1 MRITTFAATLYL
13 LCSTT
18 QANEHTTQD
27 LILLTRYANLTAN
40 AESFVCKGGCRGSEA
55 DGCAATRDFIVGGQC
70 LAEDDGVW
78 VRYLFSADFGL
89 CVTRY
94 NDPTCTGIISED
106 CGLSER
112 CVDGWLQYELF
123 RDYCVESSLPTREF
137 VYPFVYST
145 THRSATNCTRKDP
158 PTVEDL
164 RLGSDQICVATNI
177 PMSDG
182 SYGPGSIVSACQ
194 SDNSHVVTFYSDT
207 SCSTQDGV
215 LAPTYRRPLDQCTP
229 GVTEETRHR
238 MYTVECGSPIVHCK
252 MPRGNSFIING
263 HASEAEAMPHYASGV
278 DGETSALRGS
288 ARRELRPQHP
298 CTIIRV
304 ETKYDENSP
313 EFLSASEPEVEFKC
327 ALHPAD
333 REAAGRHFVDI
344 HGVDTVE
351 LINVTSGETTLEVE
365 GAIIADGA
373 YTAPAGAK
381 VYFGTIETRR
391 RLSNSK
397 GTKKVLVVRATT
409 SGGDT
414 FSERDDIV
422 DAIFGTFGN
431 PISLRSQYL
440 GCSHNKIDFTPFE
453 GTTHKGNQVTDGII
467 TVDINRDFRG
477 LNRFVAEEGLTSA
490 AENMVGDLE
499 QQFDHV
505 ILCLPPG
512 TSGGWVAYAYVNGL
526 ISVFNDRW
534 CEKLST
540 LVHEVGHNLNLAHS
554 GSGEGSYHDKHCIMG
569 FSYNEF
575 FGPRMCFNPAKNWQ
589 LGWYDDQAIE
599 WNPNDGT
606 FIGTLV
612 GVEDYGKNY
621 EDFVVVKIKHT
632 RRESIHIGYN
642 RAKGYNQETRIA
654 QNMITVVSAGEGY
667 SESTLLETLSVGG
680 STTFST
686 FGTEAKDLT
695 IQFLLTDSTTDQA
708 LIAISYGDC
717 VFPTCCRGAM
727 CLSST
732 TLRTPTNPTLSPVRV
747 LTPEPTPVPTP
758 EPSPVPTPTPVSFQ
772 GTGTPE
778 LLLSEDFSM
787 DMGSFTALGE
797 RISREYEDDMNVATF
812 ELDDTSK
819 PPRLETDI
827 NLNGNTILSVFFWF
841 KASELRSDQSIIVRY
856 SLDGKETWSQA
867 RELLFG
873 YDQEFQLNQWYR
885 VTDAFFIVPEG
896 TRSITLQIF
905 GRTGQNAELEG
916 ESLPDENSSESGQN
930 GGLEEELLLDDAST
944 NSRFSF
950 GRFVFMGDRNP

>member
-1 MRITTFAATLYL
+1 MRSLSISLAL
-13 LCSTT
+13 L
-18 QANEHTTQD
+18 A
-27 LILLTRYANLTAN
+27 
-40 AESFVCKGGCRGSEA
+40 
-55 DGCAATRDFIVGGQC
+55 
-70 LAEDDGVW
+70 
-78 VRYLFSADFGL
+78 
-89 CVTRY
+89 
-94 NDPTCTGIISED
+94 
-106 CGLSER
+106 
-112 CVDGWLQYELF
+112 
-123 RDYCVESSLPTREF
+123 
-137 VYPFVYST
+137 
-145 THRSATNCTRKDP
+145 
-158 PTVEDL
+158 
-164 RLGSDQICVATNI
+164 VAI
-177 PMSDG
+177 
-182 SYGPGSIVSACQ
+182 
-194 SDNSHVVTFYSDT
+194 
-207 SCSTQDGV
+207 
-215 LAPTYRRPLDQCTP
+215 
-229 GVTEETRHR
+229 
-238 MYTVECGSPIVHCK
+238 
-252 MPRGNSFIING
+252 
-263 HASEAEAMPHYASGV
+263 PHYASGV
-278 DGETSALRGS
+278 DSETSALRGS
-288 ARRELRPQHP
+288 ARRELRPQYP

-304 ETKYDENSP
+304 ETQYDENST

-333 REAAGRHFVDI
+333 RDAAGRHFVDI
-344 HGVDTVE
+344 YGVDTVE

-373 YTAPAGAK
+373 YNAPAGAK

-391 RLSNSK
+391 RLSNSR

-414 FSERDDIV
+414 VSERDDIV

-453 GTTHKGNQVTDGII
+453 GTTQTGYQVTDGII
-467 TVDINRDFRG
+467 TVDINSDFRG
-477 LNRFVAEEGLTSA
+477 RNRNVAEEGLISA
-490 AENMVGDLE
+490 AENIVGDLE

-512 TSGGWVAYAYVNGL
+512 TSGGWVAYAYVNGP

-554 GSGEGSYHDKHCIMG
+554 GSAEGPYHDKHGVMG

-612 GVEDYGKNY
+612 GVVDYGKNY
-621 EDFVVVKIKHT
+621 EDFVVVKIKQT
-632 RRESIHIGYN
+632 WRESIHIGYN
-642 RAKGYNQETRIA
+642 RAKGYNEETRMA
-654 QNMITVVSAGEGY
+654 RNMVTIVSAGKGY
-667 SESTLLETLSVGG
+667 SQSMLLETLSIGD
-680 STTFST
+680 SMTISS
-686 FGTEAKDLT
+686 FGTDAKDLT

-717 VFPTCCRGAM
+717 VFPTCCKGAM

-747 LTPEPTPVPTP
+747 PTPESTPVPTP
-758 EPSPVPTPTPVSFQ
+758 MPTPAPTSVPTPAPVSFQ

-797 RISREYEDDMNVATF
+797 KISREYYEDEINVATF
-812 ELDDTSK
+812 EFNDSSN

-856 SLDGKETWSQA
+856 SLDGKETWSRA

-896 TRSITLQIF
+896 TKSITLQIF
-905 GRTGQNAELEG
+905 GQTGQNAELVG
-916 ESLPDENSSESGQN
+916 ESLLDDTSSDSGQN
-930 GGLEEELLLDDAST
+930 DDSEGELLLDDAST